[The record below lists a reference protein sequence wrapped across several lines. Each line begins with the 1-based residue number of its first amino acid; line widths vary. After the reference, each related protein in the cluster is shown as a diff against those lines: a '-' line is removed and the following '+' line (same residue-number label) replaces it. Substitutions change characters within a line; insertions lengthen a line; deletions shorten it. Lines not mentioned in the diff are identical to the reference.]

1 MAAELLDVPH
11 AVVRTD
17 SGSSSY
23 GGRHHVADAL
33 TELRAQFGLP
43 ADPTVEMPFRYLQLS
58 FAPAGLDEPDDE
70 AAPTRHRFRPI
81 ELPPDGPDEAL
92 PWLAELPRRATV
104 YATLGT
110 VYNGTDLLTA
120 IIDGLQNEDLNLVVT
135 VGATQDPARFGRR
148 PANVRIER
156 WIRQRVL
163 LPHCE
168 AVVTHGGFGTLSA
181 TLSAGLPVVCI
192 PISADQP
199 ENAERCAA
207 LGVGR
212 IVHPDDRTPDAI
224 RRATRA
230 VLDDHR
236 HRRAAERVAETRN
249 RQPGLDHALDLL
261 ETLARDRV
269 PLLAPRPRS
278 IVGVGSG

>member
-1 MAAELLDVPH
+1 
-11 AVVRTD
+11 
-17 SGSSSY
+17 
-23 GGRHHVADAL
+23 
-33 TELRAQFGLP
+33 
-43 ADPTVEMPFRYLQLS
+43 MPFRYLQLS
-58 FAPAGLDEPDDE
+58 FAPVGLDEPDDE
-70 AAPTRHRFRPI
+70 AAPTRHRLRPI
-81 ELPPDGPDEAL
+81 ELAPDGRDETP

-110 VYNGTDLLTA
+110 VYNGTELLTA
-120 IIDGLQNEDLNLVVT
+120 IIDGLQDEDLNLVVT
-135 VGATQDPARFGRR
+135 VGATQDPAGFGRR

-156 WIRQRVL
+156 WIPQQVL
-163 LPHCE
+163 LPHCD

-199 ENAERCAA
+199 ANAARCAA

-212 IVHPDDRTPDAI
+212 IVAP
-224 RRATRA
+224 RRAHARRHPPRDTRA
-230 VLDDHR
+230 VLDDQPAPP
-236 HRRAAERVAETRN
+236 RRRERGSGQPK

-269 PLLAPRPRS
+269 PLTAS
-278 IVGVGSG
+278 HATASG